1 MVRYRWQRRE
11 EDPGLLLI
19 VVMIVTGLPLPV
31 MGATGCADFNVMGTT
46 VAGCTTAVVLA
57 AAALL
62 LVLVGGRRLS
72 AWLSA
77 LVDLV
82 AGTGLFRPP
91 RLA

>member
-1 MVRYRWQRRE
+1 MKKAVL
-11 EDPGLLLI
+11 LLLI
-19 VVMIVTGLPLPV
+19 VLMIVIGLPLPV
-31 MGATGCADFNVMGTT
+31 MGAMGCADFNVMGTT

-57 AAALL
+57 AALL
-62 LVLVGGRRLS
+62 LVLGVGRRLS

>member
-1 MVRYRWQRRE
+1 MKKTLV
-11 EDPGLLLI
+11 LLLI

-31 MGATGCADFNVMGTT
+31 MGAMGCADFNVMGTT

-62 LVLVGGRRLS
+62 LVLVVGRRLS

>member
-1 MVRYRWQRRE
+1 MKKALL
-11 EDPGLLLI
+11 LLLI
-19 VVMIVTGLPLPV
+19 VLMIVIGLPLPV
-31 MGATGCADFNVMGTT
+31 MGAMGCADCNVMGTT

-57 AAALL
+57 AAAALL
-62 LVLVGGRRLS
+62 LVLVVGRRLS

-77 LVDLV
+77 LADLA